1 MRFRDKVV
9 IITGA
14 AGEMAQEMTRRILQ
28 EEGFVVAL
36 GLHASP
42 LDSFLETLE
51 AEGLTQYKRV
61 IADISSQASMKE
73 VINDVISQLGHI
85 DILIN
90 HVGVAQAESLQS
102 TTSELWESDI
112 QINLN
117 GTYYITDA
125 VLTYMKRARNGT
137 IVTIGSVNSDRA
149 VGNPAYSA
157 AKAGM
162 VSYMQSIATEYG
174 QYNIRANTVSPGS
187 VRTRAWDMRVEKN
200 PDIFEKLLKWY
211 PLKRIA
217 SPRSVSNAVL
227 FLASDEADC
236 ISGVNLRID
245 AGLSAGVALFAQ
257 DITSEDFGV

>member
-14 AGEMAQEMTRRILQ
+14 AGEIAQEMTRSILR
-28 EEGFVVAL
+28 EGGYVVAVGLYAAPLDRFLESLKDEGF
-36 GLHASP
+36 
-42 LDSFLETLE
+42 
-51 AEGLTQYKRV
+51 TQYKRI
-61 IADISSQASMKE
+61 IADISSRERMDQVVDQVMT
-73 VINDVISQLGHI
+73 QLCRI

-102 TTSELWESDI
+102 TTVPLWESDI

-117 GTYYITDA
+117 GTYYITNA
-125 VLTYMKRARNGT
+125 VLAHMKTARKGT
-137 IVTIGSVNSDRA
+137 IITIGSINSDRA

-157 AKAGM
+157 AKAGL
-162 VSYMQSIATEYG
+162 VSYMQAIATEYG

-187 VRTRAWDMRVEKN
+187 VHTHAWDARIQKQ
-200 PDIFEKLLKWY
+200 PDIFVKLLKWY
-211 PLKRIA
+211 PLRRIA
-217 SPRSVSNAVL
+217 TPQSISHAVL

-236 ISGVNLRID
+236 ISGINLRVD
-245 AGLSAGVALFAQ
+245 AGLSAGMALFAR